1 MKACILS
8 QIILLQT
15 AVLAP
20 AFMPSPINRNQA
32 RFALPEKVEVC
43 GFKDCRRA
51 GGGAKLEKMI
61 SNVLEEKNLSGSIQV
76 EGCDCQGECGYGPN
90 ILVDGMIKNDIKT
103 SADIMKAL
111 GIQES

>member
-8 QIILLQT
+8 QIMLLHITMQ
-15 AVLAP
+15 ASG
-20 AFMPSPINRNQA
+20 FIPSLKNRNQA

-76 EGCDCQGECGYGPN
+76 EACDCQGECGYGPN

-103 SADIMKAL
+103 SEDIIKAL
-111 GIQES
+111 GIQE